1 MTPPHVVVVN
11 QNAPLETDLRPRR
24 EAEALAAAGYEVTLV
39 GGCLSPD
46 DVRDLTSPDVR
57 LELFPQP
64 AGGSGVGG
72 QVREQGQATALA
84 MRGVGRASRRSR
96 VSVVHAG
103 NPPDNLFLA
112 GRALRL
118 LQGAAARFVF
128 DQHDAAPVLLAEKF
142 PNTPF
147 ARPLMTTART
157 IERWSFALASLV
169 VFANAEYRSRAAR
182 ENLLRGDSEVVPN
195 GWSLP
200 EVPPDLGWRD
210 GAEHLLAYV
219 GTIGEQDNVDHLV
232 DAVAAIRPGRRIR
245 VVVAGSGSALDSV
258 RSRAR
263 DLGVDRMFEWLGFVG
278 DRDRIAGLVRAAD
291 VCVAPEVDSEFNR
304 LATFVKVIEYMS
316 AGAAI
321 AAHRLPQTET
331 LAGDTVAYPRD
342 MTADGLAA
350 AICELLDAPAR
361 RQVLGAA
368 ARRRF
373 DERVSWERHG
383 APRLVAAYGRL
394 LGGSGDQGAP
404 RRNGRRG
411 FHDLPYAGPF
421 AASSRKVPGGPAQPL
436 RER

>member
-1 MTPPHVVVVN
+1 MRPPHVVVVT
-11 QNAPLETDLRPRR
+11 QNAPLEMDLRPRR
-24 EAEALAAAGYEVTLV
+24 EAEALAAAGYEVTLA

-46 DVRDLTSPDVR
+46 RVREVTSPDVR
-57 LELFPQP
+57 LELFRQP

-72 QVREQGQATALA
+72 QIREQSQAMALA
-84 MRGVGRASRRSR
+84 IRALHRASRRSR
-96 VSVVHAG
+96 VAVVHAG

-112 GRALRL
+112 GRALRP

-128 DQHDAAPVLLAEKF
+128 DQHDASPVLLAEKF
-142 PNTPF
+142 PHTPLT
-147 ARPLMTTART
+147 RPLMTTARGM
-157 IERWSFALASLV
+157 ERSSFALASLV

-200 EVPPDLGWRD
+200 EVPPEPGWRD

-232 DAVAAIRPGRRIR
+232 DAVAAIRPGRRLR

-263 DLGVDRMFEWLGFVG
+263 DLGVDRTFEWLGFVA
-278 DRDRIAGLVRAAD
+278 DRDRIAALVRAAD

-321 AAHRLPQTET
+321 VAHRLPQTET
-331 LAGDTVAYPRD
+331 LAGDTVLYPRS

-361 RQVLGAA
+361 RRDLGVA

-373 DERVSWERHG
+373 DDRISWERNG

-394 LGGSGDQGAP
+394 LATGGGADRR
-404 RRNGRRG
+404 RRNRRG
-411 FHDLPYAGPF
+411 HFHDLPYAGPF
-421 AASSRKVPGGPAQPL
+421 VASSRKAPGGPV
-436 RER
+436 

>member
-1 MTPPHVVVVN
+1 MRPPHVVVIN
-11 QNAPLETDLRPRR
+11 QNAPLEMDLRPRR

-39 GGCLSPD
+39 GGCLSAG
-46 DVRDLTSPDVR
+46 DVREVTSPDVR

-64 AGGSGVGG
+64 VGGSGVGG
-72 QVREQGQATALA
+72 QVREQGQAMALA
-84 MRGVGRASRRSR
+84 LRALCRVSRRSR

-112 GRALRL
+112 GHALRP

-142 PNTPF
+142 PHTPLT
-147 ARPLMTTART
+147 RPLTMTARA
-157 IERWSFALASLV
+157 IERWSFARASLV

-200 EVPPDLGWRD
+200 DVPADLDWRN
-210 GAEHLLAYV
+210 GVEHLLAYV
-219 GTIGEQDNVDHLV
+219 GTIGEQDNVDRLV
-232 DAVAAIRPGRRIR
+232 DAVAAIRPGRRLR

-263 DLGVDRMFEWLGFVG
+263 DLGVDRTFEWLGFVG
-278 DRDRIAGLVRAAD
+278 DRDRIAALVRAAD

-321 AAHRLPQTET
+321 VAHRLPQTET
-331 LAGDTVAYPRD
+331 LAGDTVVYARD

-350 AICELLDAPAR
+350 AICELLDAPSR
-361 RQVLGAA
+361 RLALGGA

-373 DERVSWERHG
+373 DDRVSWERNG
-383 APRLVAAYGRL
+383 APRLVAAYGRM
-394 LGGSGDQGAP
+394 LGTGGDPDP
-404 RRNGRRG
+404 RRNRLGR
-411 FHDLPYAGPF
+411 FHDLPDAGPF
-421 AASSRKVPGGPAQPL
+421 VASSRKVPGGPALP
-436 RER
+436 RGEG